1 MVIDAKWEGVR
12 NIYDV
17 IRMFM
22 TYKWSNGMISGII
35 NCSVSLAKMKCSV
48 S

>member
-1 MVIDAKWEGVR
+1 MVIDAKFEGVR
-12 NIYDV
+12 NISDV
-17 IRMFM
+17 IRMFL
-22 TYKWSNGMISGII
+22 TYKWLYGMISGII